1 MSGYCDDCGNTI
13 CLCDDT
19 PRSEIVGTNEFFQKY
34 RIIDR
39 IALEKLESELA
50 KANAEAEAWKRH
62 HAALDKVC
70 EAYKEDIEKLKERL
84 AECEK
89 VVAFYASGDSVI
101 ENDIGKIDWQFAGR
115 EYKVDKHG
123 KLARDY
129 QSKYGAKDE

>member
-50 KANAEAEAWKRH
+50 KANAEAETWKRH
-62 HAALDKVC
+62 HAALDRVC
-70 EAYKEDIEKLKERL
+70 EVYKEENSKLIELARMVENNSLMPHKHDNYYTRLCCLSERASEVLKELR
-84 AECEK
+84 EK
-89 VVAFYASGDSVI
+89 
-101 ENDIGKIDWQFAGR
+101 
-115 EYKVDKHG
+115 
-123 KLARDY
+123 
-129 QSKYGAKDE
+129 